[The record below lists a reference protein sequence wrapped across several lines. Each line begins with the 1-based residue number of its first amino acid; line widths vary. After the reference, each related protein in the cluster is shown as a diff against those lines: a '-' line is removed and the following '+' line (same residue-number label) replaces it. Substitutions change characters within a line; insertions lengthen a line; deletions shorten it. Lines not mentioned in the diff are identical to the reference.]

1 MGRAHGGK
9 NREKSRWKDRLKGV
23 IRRMLEAK
31 YGVRNFA
38 TNGLLFGLKT
48 LGRLPLF
55 GGFGNRWAGFIH
67 AIRSEHPQAI
77 AMYRKVI
84 VGESGAT
91 PSLRYDL
98 GMSLLKV
105 GQARDAEQEF
115 RAAIQ
120 ALPGRPWLVLAL
132 TQALQD
138 QGLAERV
145 VPDLL
150 KMAKSM
156 PEECVPEIPFPT
168 YLAHLVSEDPAQV
181 SELNDLVRKHPN
193 AIFATL
199 LLAKVQALRRDGATS
214 ASLFRSAGRIRFG
227 GIEDSSAKGTNP
239 RFLILGQAKAG
250 TSALFQYLSEH
261 PDMVPPLVKE
271 PQYWSQNF
279 NLGQEWYESL
289 FPRLAEGDRRF
300 TGEGSVTYL
309 LDPNAP
315 KRVFEVMPSVKLI
328 VLLRDPVS
336 RAYSEYWMNRRVGRT
351 NETFQE
357 AVTRELQGVPV
368 CPLDPPDEGER
379 QIPLGYL
386 VRSAAL
392 PFLKRWMRQFPRE
405 QMLVLRNEDMA
416 GDLSGTLRKVCQ
428 FLDVS
433 PFVVLDPKRHNEGRY
448 VPISEEL
455 RSRLIDWFA
464 PHEAALKTYLV
475 EHFGAGTT
483 G

>member
-1 MGRAHGGK
+1 MVRVHGGK
-9 NREKSRWKDRLKGV
+9 NHERTRWKDRLKGM
-23 IRRMLEAK
+23 ILRTLEAESGMQ
-31 YGVRNFA
+31 YFA
-38 TNGLLFGLKT
+38 TNGMLFGLRGI
-48 LGRLPLF
+48 GRLPVV
-55 GGFGNRWAGFIH
+55 GGFGNRWAGYIH
-67 AIRSEHPQAI
+67 AVRSEHSQAVVL
-77 AMYRKVI
+77 YRKATAGGFEV
-84 VGESGAT
+84 T
-91 PSLRYDL
+91 PSVRYDF

-105 GQARDAEQEF
+105 GQAREAEQEF
-115 RAAIQ
+115 RIAIQ
-120 ALPGRPWLVLAL
+120 ALPGRPWLILAL
-132 TQALQD
+132 IQSLQD

-150 KMAKSM
+150 KLAKST
-156 PEECVPEIPFPT
+156 PSEYLSEFPFPT
-168 YLAHLVSEDPAQV
+168 YLAHLVAEDLGQV
-181 SELNDLVRKHPN
+181 AELTDLVREHPN
-193 AIFATL
+193 AIYATL
-199 LLAKVQALRRDGATS
+199 LLAKVQSLRGDAGGA
-214 ASLFRSAGRIRFG
+214 AELFRSAGRIRFG
-227 GIEDSSAKGTNP
+227 GMEDTGAKSAAP

-279 NLGQEWYESL
+279 HLGQEWYESL
-289 FPRLAEGDRRF
+289 FPRLAEGGSRF

-309 LDPNAP
+309 LDPQAP
-315 KRVFEVMPSVKLI
+315 KRVFEAMPSVKLI

-351 NETFQE
+351 DETFQE
-357 AVTRELQGVPV
+357 AVTRELQGVPI

-392 PFLKRWMRQFPRE
+392 PCLKRWMRQFPRE
-405 QMLVLRNEDMA
+405 QMLVLRNEDMS
-416 GDLSGTLRKVCQ
+416 GDLSGTLRRVCQ
-428 FLDVS
+428 FLEVTS
-433 PFVVLDPKRHNEGRY
+433 FVPMDPKRHNEGRY

-475 EHFGAGTT
+475 EHFGAGAS